1 MKQNT
6 TYPNDWGVLHLIAM
20 AAWWKTARAQ
30 TVLQLRRRLEKLH
43 CSNKLCPNC
52 KGNHSELYKECPHCK
67 KQSQIIKINTT
78 FNISYA
84 EACKKF
90 KKYCNICDSWFDLSS
105 GISPS
110 GGCKWRKPFRA
121 KVCTRSKPARLPVK
135 HLLCGV
141 PVLQEALISL

>member
-105 GISPS
+105 GISPLVGAS
-110 GGCKWRKPFRA
+110 GGNLSGRRFVPEANQPGFPLNIFYAVFQFYRK
-121 KVCTRSKPARLPVK
+121 L
-135 HLLCGV
+135 
-141 PVLQEALISL
+141 